1 LPIPNALRLVVG
13 KLEKKEKKN
22 EPPTFLISA
31 NIDDSTPEV
40 MGFLFE
46 RLLEMGALDVWQ
58 HSIMMKK
65 NRLATELSVLCYK
78 DVLEKIIDCIFSETT
93 TNGLRI
99 SEVKRSVLERKIVEV
114 KVLGETI
121 KVKVSFKGKKV
132 LTISP
137 EYEDCRKVALKKGI
151 SLKKVLQLA
160 QQKASQS
167 T

>member
-1 LPIPNALRLVVG
+1 
-13 KLEKKEKKN
+13 
-22 EPPTFLISA
+22 
-31 NIDDSTPEV
+31 
-40 MGFLFE
+40 
-46 RLLEMGALDVWQ
+46 
-58 HSIMMKK
+58 MKK

-78 DVLEKIIDCIFSETT
+78 DVMEKVIDCIFSETT

-99 SEVKRSVLERKIVEV
+99 SEVKRSVLDRKIVEV
-114 KVLGETI
+114 KVLDETI

-137 EYEDCRKVALKKGI
+137 EYEDCRKVALKKGV

-160 QQKASQS
+160 QQKASKS